1 MANYSLQINST
12 FRPYSFQEY
21 VQPLLMAQQRHDQ
34 LEDTL
39 AQYDSKAAEFLKLA
53 NNATDQ
59 EEIKK
64 YKDYAAHLSSVADS
78 LSSYG
83 LKGLKRGQM
92 WQIKQMYNNEITPL
106 INAGVQRANQVK
118 EQRLAQMQNPSLM
131 FSRDAATTSLRDYT
145 TNPNLSYDSLSGNQL
160 MAMSAQAAAKLA
172 TTDRETLLKHITPY
186 QYEYLKKNGF
196 TMDAVNAVI
205 AGSPNASQIL
215 MDLRNRVAQ
224 TAGLDRYS
232 KDIQDKA
239 KSYIDMGLYQAIGQ
253 TQTQV
258 INDIK
263 AQSDLQLRNSMTL
276 QEQAHQ
282 NQKDLLNYQYTLQA
296 QAAAA
301 QAAAA
306 QAAQGMIGATPNYTE
321 RNVLTDAEKQ
331 ANANDWEKLKDLVY
345 QKDGRWYA
353 KHSVMAQIK
362 KEAKA
367 VEDFKNIEKEGI
379 KFSDLD
385 MRPSVSG
392 GGTTITIPKT
402 PTLDMI
408 KRLGLQGM
416 FGLQGNKIRR
426 GGWQDNKINSI
437 RDTYYGRFDATKATE
452 FTRAINSSDYDNVL
466 SFISQAANDKGD
478 VYEYKRVKD
487 KNGYQMKSTSSK
499 INVRD
504 LKNTDIQSAISVY
517 GKHGNYIEIKTK
529 GTDTSD
535 GKVIR
540 LPMASINHNVDA
552 LITGN
557 MGTLQGLLDLRKA
570 KGSNITVP
578 YANGIQVP
586 INDAITMALNAAGDN
601 AIGMFETSKTKSSEV
616 ERNFY
621 GQ

>member
-1 MANYSLQINST
+1 
-12 FRPYSFQEY
+12 
-21 VQPLLMAQQRHDQ
+21 
-34 LEDTL
+34 
-39 AQYDSKAAEFLKLA
+39 
-53 NNATDQ
+53 
-59 EEIKK
+59 
-64 YKDYAAHLSSVADS
+64 
-78 LSSYG
+78 
-83 LKGLKRGQM
+83 
-92 WQIKQMYNNEITPL
+92 
-106 INAGVQRANQVK
+106 
-118 EQRLAQMQNPSLM
+118 
-131 FSRDAATTSLRDYT
+131 
-145 TNPNLSYDSLSGNQL
+145 
-160 MAMSAQAAAKLA
+160 
-172 TTDRETLLKHITPY
+172 
-186 QYEYLKKNGF
+186 
-196 TMDAVNAVI
+196 
-205 AGSPNASQIL
+205 
-215 MDLRNRVAQ
+215 
-224 TAGLDRYS
+224 
-232 KDIQDKA
+232 
-239 KSYIDMGLYQAIGQ
+239 MGLYQAIGQ

-296 QAAAA
+296 QAAAS
-301 QAAAA
+301 
-306 QAAQGMIGATPNYTE
+306 QAAQGMIGAAPNYTE
-321 RNVLTDAEKQ
+321 RNILTDAEKQ
-331 ANANDWEKLKDLVY
+331 ANANDWKKLKDLVY

-362 KEAKA
+362 KEAEA
-367 VEDFKNIEKEGI
+367 VEEFKKKEKEGI

-385 MRPSVSG
+385 IRPSVSG
-392 GGTTITIPKT
+392 GGTTINIPRT

-437 RDTYYGRFDATKATE
+437 RNIYYGRFDATKATE

-487 KNGYQMKSTSSK
+487 KNGYQMESTSSK

-557 MGTLQGLLDLRKA
+557 IGTLQGLLDLRKA

>member
-301 QAAAA
+301 QAA
-306 QAAQGMIGATPNYTE
+306 QGMIGAAPNYTE

-362 KEAKA
+362 EEAKA
-367 VEDFKNIEKEGI
+367 VEDFKNREKEGI

-385 MRPSVSG
+385 IRPSASG
-392 GGTTITIPKT
+392 GATTITIPRT

-557 MGTLQGLLDLRKA
+557 IGTLQGLLDLRKA